1 MAIRYDYKVFPETW
15 MGRIMLALAFLA
27 GCGVLVVFALFAGF
41 EREYAPIEGPC
52 PSAYPECME
61 AETSLTEMSTPT
73 CGEFPPRV
81 CLAPLGRVSPELVT
95 HLVEYYEGEYGLS
108 IQVITPAAIPE
119 GLMNED
125 RGQVDI
131 LDLQELMLTRF
142 PGGWDNSYSV
152 VIAIT
157 SVDVYIS
164 DSNWRYAFGKS
175 YPAPIISTVRMDPA
189 AYGYE
194 PDYDRY
200 YSRVR
205 KMVTKY
211 IGLWY
216 YDLEVSD
223 DPDSPMF
230 NNILGPADLDRMDE
244 PLPVADAR

>member
-1 MAIRYDYKVFPETW
+1 MATRYDYKVFPETW

-108 IQVITPAAIPE
+108 IQVITPAAI
-119 GLMNED
+119 
-125 RGQVDI
+125 
-131 LDLQELMLTRF
+131 
-142 PGGWDNSYSV
+142 
-152 VIAIT
+152 
-157 SVDVYIS
+157 
-164 DSNWRYAFGKS
+164 
-175 YPAPIISTVRMDPA
+175 
-189 AYGYE
+189 
-194 PDYDRY
+194 
-200 YSRVR
+200 SRVR

-230 NNILGPADLDRMDE
+230 NNILGPADLDRMAE